1 MDIGGK
7 RMNSVKILIVDDVE
21 TNREILGEIIKNM
34 GCCPVLAEN
43 GVSALKMISEC
54 SPELVLSDISM
65 PEMDGYELCRILKN
79 DVQTRH
85 IPIIFISAFDASKEI
100 IKGFALGGEDYI
112 TKPFI
117 PEVVQARVMVHLRL
131 AEANKEIKE
140 TNRRLQVSVK
150 EQLKQIEQE
159 KKAVLYAL
167 ANVAAEHSYY
177 SKEFASRI
185 QGNCR
190 VLAQSMQFSPFFA
203 EQISDTFIDTV
214 EVAASLRDI
223 GNIGIP
229 KDILQKD
236 TKLSG
241 EEMEIVQSHTN
252 IGAKLLGDLH
262 TTNDFNDFIKT
273 SIEIARYHHEN
284 WDGSGYPEGL
294 KGQEIPLSAQIVAI
308 ADVFCALTEE
318 RTYRKA
324 YSREE
329 ALEIMKEEAS
339 RKFRPEIF
347 KIFCKVSRQLK

>member
-7 RMNSVKILIVDDVE
+7 EMNAAKILIVDDVE
-21 TNREILGEIIKNM
+21 TNREILGEIIRNM

-43 GVSALKMISEC
+43 GVSALKMIPGC
-54 SPELVLSDISM
+54 SPELILSDISM

-79 DVQTRH
+79 DVSTRH
-85 IPIIFISAFDASKEI
+85 IPIIFISAFDDSPKI
-100 IKGFALGGEDYI
+100 IKGFSLGGEDYI

-117 PEVVQARVMVHLRL
+117 PEIVQARVMVHLRL

-150 EQLKQIEQE
+150 EQLEQIEQE

-167 ANVAAEHSYY
+167 ANVAAEHAHYN
-177 SKEFASRI
+177 KEFVGRI
-185 QGNCR
+185 RNNCR
-190 VLAQSMQFSPFFA
+190 VLAQSMQFSPFFE

-223 GNIGIP
+223 GNIGVP
-229 KDILQKD
+229 KELLQKE
-236 TKLSG
+236 TRLSE
-241 EEMEIVQSHTN
+241 EEMEIVRSHTCV
-252 IGAKLLGDLH
+252 GAKLLGDLH

-273 SIEIARYHHEN
+273 SIEIAKYHHEN

-294 KGQEIPLSAQIVAI
+294 KGDEIPLSARIVSV

-329 ALEIMKEEAS
+329 ALKIMKEEAS
-339 RKFRPEIF
+339 KKFCPEVF
-347 KIFCKVSRQLK
+347 KIFCKVSRQLC

>member
-1 MDIGGK
+1 MGSSDKGMGTA
-7 RMNSVKILIVDDVE
+7 KILIVDDVE
-21 TNREILGEIIKNM
+21 MNRDILGEIINNM
-34 GCCPVLAEN
+34 GCCPIMAEN
-43 GVSALKMISEC
+43 GVEALKMVSEC
-54 SPELVLSDISM
+54 RPELILSDISM
-65 PEMDGYELCRILKN
+65 PEMDGYELCRILKK
-79 DVQTRH
+79 DVETRH

-100 IKGFALGGEDYI
+100 VKGFSLGGEDYI

-131 AEANKEIKE
+131 SEANKEVKE

-150 EQLKQIEQE
+150 EQLKQIEHE

-167 ANVAAEHSYY
+167 AGVAAEHAHYN
-177 SKEFASRI
+177 KEFSGRI
-185 QGNCR
+185 RNNCR

-229 KDILQKD
+229 KEILQKNS
-236 TKLSG
+236 KLSA
-241 EEMEIVQSHTN
+241 EEMEIVRSHTN

-262 TTNDFNDFIKT
+262 TTNDFNDFIMT
-273 SIEIARYHHEN
+273 SIDIAKYHHEN
-284 WDGSGYPEGL
+284 WDGSGYPMGL
-294 KGQEIPLSAQIVAI
+294 KGEEIPLSAQIVSI

-318 RTYRKA
+318 RPYRDK

-329 ALEIMKEEAS
+329 ALEIMEGES
-339 RKFRPEIF
+339 GQKFRPEIF
-347 KIFCKVSRQLK
+347 KIFRKVSRQLC